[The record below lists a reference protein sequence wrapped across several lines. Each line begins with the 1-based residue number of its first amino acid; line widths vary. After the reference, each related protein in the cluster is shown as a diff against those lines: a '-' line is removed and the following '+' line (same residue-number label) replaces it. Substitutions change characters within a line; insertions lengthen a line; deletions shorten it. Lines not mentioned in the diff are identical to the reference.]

1 VTALMRFNA
10 ATCVRGGRKLFEG
23 LDLTLEA
30 GEALLVT
37 GPNGCGKSSLLR
49 LVAGLLRP
57 TSGTVEFDD
66 VALADDAL
74 ALDRELALNRAL
86 GFWAKLDGSSAIE
99 ALDAMGLTPL
109 ADVPVRFLST
119 GQARRARLARVMASG
134 APLWLLDEPANGLDS
149 DGLARLNS
157 AIAEHRSA
165 GGAVL
170 AASHGAL
177 AGEWRTLDL
186 TS

>member
-1 VTALMRFNA
+1 MTLLRFNEVA
-10 ATCVRGGRKLFEG
+10 CVRGGRTLFDG
-23 LDLTLEA
+23 LDLSMVP
-30 GEALLVT
+30 GEAMLVT

-49 LVAGLLRP
+49 LAAGLLRP
-57 TSGTVEFDD
+57 ASGSIECGE

-99 ALDAMGLTPL
+99 ALDALGLTPL

>member
-1 VTALMRFNA
+1 MSALLRFSGVA
-10 ATCVRGGRKLFEG
+10 CVRGGWTLFDG
-23 LDLTLEA
+23 LDLALEP
-30 GEALLVT
+30 GGALLAT

-49 LVAGLLRP
+49 LAAGLLRP
-57 TSGTVEFDD
+57 ASGTVERRET
-66 VALADDAL
+66 ALADDAL

-86 GFWAKLDGSSAIE
+86 GFWARLDGTSANE
-99 ALDAMGLTPL
+99 ALDAMGLALL
-109 ADVPVRFLST
+109 AEVPVRFLST

-134 APLWLLDEPANGLDS
+134 APLWLLDEPANGLDP

-157 AIAEHRSA
+157 SIAKHRSE

-177 AGEWRTLDL
+177 AGDWRTLDL
-186 TS
+186 TP